1 LEQKKEIRQRI
12 KKLRSGLEP
21 LLWKEKT
28 EMITDAVIHHRWFRE
43 AADIYCYIDFNQE
56 VGTSGLIKEA
66 WKQGKNVWVPKVS
79 GETMEFYSLTSFE
92 ELVPGAYGILEP
104 DDTAVSEPKNGLML
118 VPGVAFDKLRNRIG
132 YGKGYY
138 DRYLKAHPLL
148 HTIALAF
155 DLQIVSRIEAQA
167 QDVKP
172 ELLLTESCIYK

>member
-1 LEQKKEIRQRI
+1 
-12 KKLRSGLEP
+12 
-21 LLWKEKT
+21 
-28 EMITDAVIHHRWFRE
+28 
-43 AADIYCYIDFNQE
+43 
-56 VGTSGLIKEA
+56 
-66 WKQGKNVWVPKVS
+66 
-79 GETMEFYSLTSFE
+79 MEFCSLSSFE
-92 ELVPGAYGILEP
+92 QLVPGTYGILEP
-104 DDTAVSEPKNGLML
+104 DGTDVSEQKNGLML

-155 DLQIVSRIEAQA
+155 DLQIVSKIKAQE